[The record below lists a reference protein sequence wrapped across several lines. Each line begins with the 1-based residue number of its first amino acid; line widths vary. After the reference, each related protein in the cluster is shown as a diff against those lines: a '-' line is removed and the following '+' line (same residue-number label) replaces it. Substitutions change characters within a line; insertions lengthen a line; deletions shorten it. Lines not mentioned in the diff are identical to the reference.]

1 MPQVSSRITTMS
13 TVDFQ
18 HITTSMVGEVAV
30 VEILA
35 KELRFPHQ
43 AQELGTELTLVAG
56 QDWAQQLLVNMKHTK
71 YLSSTGFAILLK
83 LVKEAKDRGAK
94 LKFCNLDPEVRI
106 GADIIGLDKIASLY
120 GTEHEAIKAFA
131 EE

>member
-1 MPQVSSRITTMS
+1 MP

-35 KELRFPHQ
+35 KELRFPLQ
-43 AQELGTELTLVAG
+43 AQEVGTELSLVAG
-56 QDWAQQLLVNMKHTK
+56 QDWAKQLLVNMKHIK

-83 LVKEAKDRGAK
+83 LVKEAKDQGRK
-94 LKFCNLDPEVRI
+94 IKFSSLDPEVRI
-106 GADIIGLDKIASLY
+106 GADIIGLDKVASLY